1 MPMKH
6 FTKNQAERA
15 AREELGEGY
24 TESKKQRGID
34 NIKNSPRT
42 DAFIALRNQILNKN
56 LASSVFGT
64 LKQAFKSDSDHNR
77 FYPVKIIAKGNRI
90 TYSYDGGNQQF
101 VVDLN
106 KDGFPERVTGD
117 HLTLHDLGRGRT
129 QNPEEKII
137 NAGMDSAHIMAN
149 MFGGSGY
156 RKAKNIVAASSEYN
170 QTVMARKEREI
181 FQYIKNSNANSF
193 MLDIEVRYQEPNIKM
208 PLSDIKAQIVALT
221 DSEDER
227 RAINDSDLDARI
239 QNRLSHTLQPRL
251 VDIVYDVHLFDAEN
265 AYIMMHDNYDD
276 YEGFSLGE
284 ADLLFGTR

>member
-1 MPMKH
+1 
-6 FTKNQAERA
+6 
-15 AREELGEGY
+15 
-24 TESKKQRGID
+24 
-34 NIKNSPRT
+34 
-42 DAFIALRNQILNKN
+42 
-56 LASSVFGT
+56 
-64 LKQAFKSDSDHNR
+64 
-77 FYPVKIIAKGNRI
+77 
-90 TYSYDGGNQQF
+90 
-101 VVDLN
+101 
-106 KDGFPERVTGD
+106 
-117 HLTLHDLGRGRT
+117 
-129 QNPEEKII
+129 
-137 NAGMDSAHIMAN
+137 
-149 MFGGSGY
+149 
-156 RKAKNIVAASSEYN
+156 
-170 QTVMARKEREI
+170 
-181 FQYIKNSNANSF
+181 